1 MTDLSENF
9 LGFFVK
15 SDKVRQVA
23 TWITLP
29 GVSKLAHYKIR
40 FFPERNLILKLT
52 LESGALPD

>member
-1 MTDLSENF
+1 MTDLSGNF

-29 GVSKLAHYKIR
+29 GVSKLAHYKI
-40 FFPERNLILKLT
+40 FPRKNLILKLT